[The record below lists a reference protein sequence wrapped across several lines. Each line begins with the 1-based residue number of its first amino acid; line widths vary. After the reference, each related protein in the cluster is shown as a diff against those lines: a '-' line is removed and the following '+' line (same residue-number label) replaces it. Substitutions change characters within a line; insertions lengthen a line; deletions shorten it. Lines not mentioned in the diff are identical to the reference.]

1 MKTLPNK
8 YDVLVIGGGH
18 AGCEAALAAARMGAE
33 TLLVT
38 LSRDTI
44 AQMSC
49 NPAIGGIGKG
59 HLVKEIDALGGEM
72 GKVADATGIQFRVLN
87 ASRGAA
93 TRGSR
98 CQSDFLAY
106 KKVMQE
112 KLEKQSGLKI
122 VEGLAEELIFQGN
135 QVVGLRT
142 ENEEHYAETVIIT
155 TGTFLNGLIH
165 RGKERV
171 DAGREAEPSAKKLSL
186 SLANQSLKL
195 GRMKTG
201 TPARLDKRS
210 IDWSQLGLQPG
221 DEQPK
226 KFSFWNSEILLPQVP
241 CYIAYTNERTH
252 QIIKNNLSK
261 SALYGGEITGI
272 GPRYCPSIED
282 KIVKF
287 ADKNRHQV
295 FMEPMGYAEDSL
307 MIYPNGLSTSLPTEI
322 QYEFLRSIAGLE
334 KVEILVPG
342 YAIEYDMLDPTQ
354 LKATLELKAVKNL
367 YLAGQINGTTGYEEA
382 AAQGLMAGINAVLK
396 VRKKQPF
403 ILQRNEAYIGVMIDD
418 LITRGVIEPYRMFT
432 SRAEYRLHLRE
443 DNADVRL
450 SKKGWELGILPKED
464 YQQFQNK
471 LNAINKLSA
480 ILKTEKITPNQA
492 VQTELKKLDESPLKT
507 AAKVSDLLK
516 RPKVN
521 IEKLRGC
528 DVISGKI
535 DWNAYSTVVREQVE
549 IEIKYAGYLSR
560 QNQELK
566 HINQLDRIVL
576 PHELQL
582 SKIPGLSRE
591 VLEILDKSKP
601 DTLGQASRITGMT
614 PAAITILRI
623 HLRNRKAA

>member
-1 MKTLPNK
+1 MKTDPK
-8 YDVLVIGGGH
+8 IHDVLVIGGGH

-33 TLLVT
+33 TVLVT

-98 CQSDFLAY
+98 CQSDFMAY
-106 KKVMQE
+106 KTVMRQI
-112 KLEKQSGLKI
+112 LESQSGLKI
-122 VEGLAEELIFQGN
+122 VEGLAEELLFQGN
-135 QVVGLRT
+135 QVIGLRT
-142 ENEEHYAETVIIT
+142 ENEEHFAQTVIIT

-171 DAGREAEPSAKKLSL
+171 DAGRVEEPSAKKLSL

-226 KFSFWNSEILLPQVP
+226 KFSFWDSEILLPQVP
-241 CYIAYTNERTH
+241 CHIAYTNERTH
-252 QIIKNNLSK
+252 QIIKNNLGK

-307 MIYPNGLSTSLPTEI
+307 MIYPNGLSTSLPTDV
-322 QYEFLRSIAGLE
+322 QLEFLRSIDGLE
-334 KVEILVPG
+334 KVEIIEPG

-396 VRKKQPF
+396 VRKKEPF

-443 DNADVRL
+443 DNADSRL
-450 SKKGWELGILPKED
+450 SKKGWELGVLPEKC
-464 YQQFQNK
+464 YQQYQQK
-471 LNAINKLSA
+471 QLQINKLSGL
-480 ILKTEKITPNQA
+480 LKAKKITPIPA
-492 VQTELKKLDESPLKT
+492 VQQELLQLGESPLKT
-507 AAKVSDLLK
+507 AAKLADLLK
-516 RPKVN
+516 RPKLN
-521 IEKLRGC
+521 IERIRDC
-528 DVISGKI
+528 DTIGGEI
-535 DWNAYSTVVREQVE
+535 DWNEYAVVVREQVE
-549 IEIKYAGYLSR
+549 IAIKYAGYLSR
-560 QNQELK
+560 QDQELK
-566 HINQLDRIVL
+566 HINQLDRIAL
-576 PHELQL
+576 PEELQL

-591 VLEILDKSKP
+591 VLEILAKTKP
-601 DTLGQASRITGMT
+601 DTLGQASRIIGMT
-614 PAAITILRI
+614 PAAITILRV
-623 HLRNRKAA
+623 HLRSRKAA

>member
-1 MKTLPNK
+1 MKTDPK
-8 YDVLVIGGGH
+8 IHDVLVIGGGH

-33 TLLVT
+33 TMLVT

-98 CQSDFLAY
+98 CQSDFMAY
-106 KKVMQE
+106 KTVMRQI
-112 KLEKQSGLKI
+112 LESQSGLKI
-122 VEGLAEELIFQGN
+122 VEGLAEELLFQGN
-135 QVVGLRT
+135 QVIGLRT
-142 ENEEHYAETVIIT
+142 ENEEHFAQTVIIT

-171 DAGREAEPSAKKLSL
+171 DAGRVEEPSAKKLSL

-226 KFSFWNSEILLPQVP
+226 KFSFWDSEILLPQVP
-241 CYIAYTNERTH
+241 CHIAYTNERTH
-252 QIIKNNLSK
+252 QIIKNNLGK

-307 MIYPNGLSTSLPTEI
+307 MIYPNGLSTSLPTDV
-322 QYEFLRSIAGLE
+322 QLEFLRSIDGLE
-334 KVEILVPG
+334 KVEIIEPG

-396 VRKKQPF
+396 VRKKEPF

-443 DNADVRL
+443 DNADSRL
-450 SKKGWELGILPKED
+450 SKKGWKLGVLPEKC
-464 YQQFQNK
+464 YQQYQQK
-471 LNAINKLSA
+471 QLQINKLSGL
-480 ILKTEKITPNQA
+480 LKAKKITPIPA
-492 VQTELKKLDESPLKT
+492 VQQELLQLGESPLKT
-507 AAKVSDLLK
+507 AAKLADLLK
-516 RPKVN
+516 RPKLN
-521 IEKLRGC
+521 IERIRDC
-528 DVISGKI
+528 DTIGGEI
-535 DWNAYSTVVREQVE
+535 DWNEYAVVVREQVE
-549 IEIKYAGYLSR
+549 IEIKYAGYLTR
-560 QNQELK
+560 QDQELK
-566 HINQLDRIVL
+566 HINQLDRIAL
-576 PHELQL
+576 PEKLQL

-591 VLEILDKSKP
+591 VLEILAKTKP
-601 DTLGQASRITGMT
+601 DTLGQASRIIGMT
-614 PAAITILRI
+614 PAAITILRV
-623 HLRNRKAA
+623 HLRSRKAA

>member
-1 MKTLPNK
+1 MKTDPK
-8 YDVLVIGGGH
+8 THDVLVIGGGH

-33 TLLVT
+33 TVLVT

-98 CQSDFLAY
+98 CQSDFMAY
-106 KKVMQE
+106 KTVMRQI
-112 KLEKQSGLKI
+112 LESQSGLKI
-122 VEGLAEELIFQGN
+122 VEGLAEELLFQGN
-135 QVVGLRT
+135 QVIGLRT
-142 ENEEHYAETVIIT
+142 ENEEHFAQTVIIT

-171 DAGREAEPSAKKLSL
+171 DAGRVEEPSAKKLSL

-226 KFSFWNSEILLPQVP
+226 KFSFWDSEILLPQVP
-241 CYIAYTNERTH
+241 CHIAYTNERTH
-252 QIIKNNLSK
+252 QIIKNNLGK

-307 MIYPNGLSTSLPTEI
+307 MIYPNGLSTSLPTDV
-322 QYEFLRSIAGLE
+322 QLEFLRSIDGLE
-334 KVEILVPG
+334 KVEIIEPG

-396 VRKKQPF
+396 VRKKKPF

-443 DNADVRL
+443 DNADSRL
-450 SKKGWELGILPKED
+450 SKKGWKLGVLPEKC
-464 YQQFQNK
+464 YQQYQQK
-471 LNAINKLSA
+471 QLQINKLSGL
-480 ILKTEKITPNQA
+480 LKAKKITPIPA
-492 VQTELKKLDESPLKT
+492 VQQELLQLGESPLKT
-507 AAKVSDLLK
+507 AAKLADLLK
-516 RPKVN
+516 RPKLN
-521 IEKLRGC
+521 IERIRDC
-528 DVISGKI
+528 DTIGGEI
-535 DWNAYSTVVREQVE
+535 DWNEYAVVVREQVE
-549 IEIKYAGYLSR
+549 IEIKYAGYLTR
-560 QNQELK
+560 QDQELK
-566 HINQLDRIVL
+566 HINQLDRIAL
-576 PHELQL
+576 PEELQL

-591 VLEILDKSKP
+591 VLEILAKSKP

-614 PAAITILRI
+614 PAAITILRV
-623 HLRNRKAA
+623 HLRSRKAA

>member
-1 MKTLPNK
+1 MKTDPK
-8 YDVLVIGGGH
+8 THDVLVIGGGH

-33 TLLVT
+33 TMLVT

-98 CQSDFLAY
+98 CQSDFMAY
-106 KKVMQE
+106 KTVMRQI
-112 KLEKQSGLKI
+112 LESQSGLKI
-122 VEGLAEELIFQGN
+122 VEGLAEELLFQGN
-135 QVVGLRT
+135 QVIGLRT
-142 ENEEHYAETVIIT
+142 ENEEHFAQTVIIT

-171 DAGREAEPSAKKLSL
+171 DAGRVEEPSAKKLSL

-226 KFSFWNSEILLPQVP
+226 KFSFWDSEILLPQVP
-241 CYIAYTNERTH
+241 CHIAYTNERTH
-252 QIIKNNLSK
+252 QIIKNNLGK

-307 MIYPNGLSTSLPTEI
+307 MIYPNGLSTSLPTDV
-322 QYEFLRSIAGLE
+322 QLEFLRSIDGLE
-334 KVEILVPG
+334 KVEIIEPG

-396 VRKKQPF
+396 VRKKKPF

-443 DNADVRL
+443 DNADSRL
-450 SKKGWELGILPKED
+450 SKKGWELGVLPEKC
-464 YQQFQNK
+464 YQQYQQK
-471 LNAINKLSA
+471 QLQINKLSGL
-480 ILKTEKITPNQA
+480 LKAKKITPIPA
-492 VQTELKKLDESPLKT
+492 VQQELLQLGESPLKT
-507 AAKVSDLLK
+507 AAKLADLLK
-516 RPKVN
+516 RPKLN
-521 IEKLRGC
+521 IERIRDC
-528 DVISGKI
+528 DTIGGEI
-535 DWNAYSTVVREQVE
+535 DWNEYAVVVREQVE
-549 IEIKYAGYLSR
+549 IEIKYAGYLTR
-560 QNQELK
+560 QDQELK
-566 HINQLDRIVL
+566 HINQLDRIAL
-576 PHELQL
+576 PEELQL

-591 VLEILDKSKP
+591 VLEILAKTKP
-601 DTLGQASRITGMT
+601 DTLGQASRIIGMT
-614 PAAITILRI
+614 PAAITILRV
-623 HLRNRKAA
+623 HLRSRKAA

>member
-1 MKTLPNK
+1 MKTEAEK

-33 TLLVT
+33 TLLIT
-38 LSRDTI
+38 LTRDSI

-98 CQSDFLAY
+98 CQSDFQAY
-106 KKVMQE
+106 KKVMRQV
-112 KLEKQSGLKI
+112 LEKESGLTI
-122 VEGLAEELIFQGN
+122 VEGLAEELLFQGN

-142 ENEEHYAETVIIT
+142 ENEEYFAQTVIVT

-171 DAGREAEPSAKKLSL
+171 DAGREAEPSAKRLSL
-186 SLANQSLKL
+186 SLADQSLKL

-210 IDWSQLGLQPG
+210 IDWSKLGIQPG

-226 KFSFWNSEILLPQVP
+226 KFSFWDSEILLPQVP
-241 CYIAYTNERTH
+241 CHIAYTNERTH

-295 FMEPMGYAEDSL
+295 FMEPMGYADDSL
-307 MIYPNGLSTSLPTEI
+307 MIYPNGLSTSLPTEV
-322 QYEFLRSIAGLE
+322 QYEFLRSIEGLE
-334 KVEILVPG
+334 EVEIIVPG
-342 YAIEYDMLDPTQ
+342 YAIEYDMFDPTQ
-354 LKATLELKAVKNL
+354 LKATLELKSVKNL

-396 VRKKQPF
+396 VGKKQPF

-443 DNADVRL
+443 DNADSRL
-450 SKKGWELGILPKED
+450 SKKGWELGILPEKY
-464 YQQFQNK
+464 YQKFQK
-471 LNAINKLSA
+471 KQYEINKLSGIVKA
-480 ILKTEKITPNQA
+480 ERISPTKA
-492 VQTELKKLDESPLKT
+492 VQTELLKLGESPLKT

-516 RPKVN
+516 RPKLN
-521 IEKLRGC
+521 IERLLGC
-528 DVISGKI
+528 DSIGEKI
-535 DWNAYSTVVREQVE
+535 DWNAYSPVVREQVE

-560 QNQELK
+560 QDQELK
-566 HINQLDRIVL
+566 HINKLDRIAL
-576 PHELQL
+576 PDDLQL
-582 SKIPGLSRE
+582 SVIPGLSRE
-591 VLEILDKSKP
+591 VREILEKTKP
-601 DTLGQASRITGMT
+601 DTLGQASRLTGMT
-614 PAAITILRI
+614 PAAITILRV
-623 HLRNRKAA
+623 HLRTKKAA

>member
-1 MKTLPNK
+1 MKTDPK
-8 YDVLVIGGGH
+8 THDVLVIGGGH
-18 AGCEAALAAARMGAE
+18 AGCEAALVAARMGAE

-72 GKVADATGIQFRVLN
+72 GKVADETGIQFRVLN

-98 CQSDFLAY
+98 CQSDFMAY
-106 KKVMQE
+106 KSVMRQI
-112 KLEKQSGLKI
+112 LESQSGLKI
-122 VEGLAEELIFQGN
+122 VEGLAEELLFQGN
-135 QVVGLRT
+135 QVIGLRT
-142 ENEEHYAETVIIT
+142 ENEEHFAQTVIIT

-171 DAGREAEPSAKKLSL
+171 DAGRVEEPAAKKLSL

-201 TPARLDKRS
+201 TPARLDKRT
-210 IDWSQLGLQPG
+210 IDWSLLGLQSG

-226 KFSFWNSEILLPQVP
+226 KFSFWDSEILLPQVP
-241 CYIAYTNERTH
+241 CHIAYTNERTH
-252 QIIKNNLSK
+252 QIIKKNLGK

-307 MIYPNGLSTSLPTEI
+307 MIYPNGLSTSLPTDV
-322 QYEFLRSIAGLE
+322 QLEFLRSIEGLE
-334 KVEILVPG
+334 KVEIIEPG

-443 DNADVRL
+443 DNADSRL
-450 SKKGWELGILPKED
+450 SKKGWELGVLPEKC
-464 YQQFQNK
+464 YQQFQQK
-471 LNAINKLSA
+471 QLQINKLSGLVKA
-480 ILKTEKITPNQA
+480 ERITPTAA
-492 VQTELKKLDESPLKT
+492 VQHELLLLGESPLKT
-507 AAKVSDLLK
+507 GAKLADLLK
-516 RPKVN
+516 RPKLS
-521 IEKLRGC
+521 IERIRDC
-528 DVISGKI
+528 DAIGDEI
-535 DWNAYSTVVREQVE
+535 DWNEYAAVVREQVE

-560 QNQELK
+560 QDQELK
-566 HINQLDRIVL
+566 HINQLDRIAL
-576 PHELQL
+576 PEELQL

-591 VLEILDKSKP
+591 VVEILAKTKP

-614 PAAITILRI
+614 PAAITILRV
-623 HLRNRKAA
+623 HLRTRQAA

>member
-1 MKTLPNK
+1 MEIDPKK
-8 YDVLVIGGGH
+8 HDVLVIGGGH
-18 AGCEAALAAARMGAE
+18 AGCEAALAAARMGAK

-38 LSRDTI
+38 QSQDTI

-106 KKVMQE
+106 KTVMR
-112 KLEKQSGLKI
+112 KILESQSGLKI
-122 VEGLAEELIFQGN
+122 VEGLAEDLLFQGN
-135 QVVGLRT
+135 QVIGLRT
-142 ENEEHYAETVIIT
+142 ENEEHFAETVIIT

-171 DAGREAEPSAKKLSL
+171 DAGRVEEPSAKKLSL

-226 KFSFWNSEILLPQVP
+226 KFSFWNSKILLPQVP
-241 CYIAYTNERTH
+241 CHIAYTNERTH
-252 QIIKNNLSK
+252 QIIKNNLGK

-307 MIYPNGLSTSLPTEI
+307 MIYPNGLSTSLPTDV
-322 QYEFLRSIAGLE
+322 QVEFLRSIEGLE
-334 KVEILVPG
+334 KVEIIEPG

-396 VRKKQPF
+396 VRKKEPF

-443 DNADVRL
+443 DNADSRL
-450 SKKGWELGILPKED
+450 SQKGWELGVLPEKC
-464 YQQFQNK
+464 YQQFQQK
-471 LNAINKLSA
+471 QLQINKLSGLVKA
-480 ILKTEKITPNQA
+480 KRITPTPA
-492 VQTELKKLDESPLKT
+492 VQQELQQLGESPLKT
-507 AAKVSDLLK
+507 VAKLADLLK
-516 RPKVN
+516 RPKLN
-521 IEKLRGC
+521 IGRIRDC
-528 DVISGKI
+528 DSIGGEI
-535 DWNAYSTVVREQVE
+535 DWNEYADVVREQVE
-549 IEIKYAGYLSR
+549 IAIKYAGYLSR
-560 QNQELK
+560 QDQELK
-566 HINQLDRIVL
+566 HINQLDRIAL
-576 PHELQL
+576 PEELQL

-591 VLEILDKSKP
+591 VLEILAKSKP
-601 DTLGQASRITGMT
+601 DTLGQANRIAGMT
-614 PAAITILRI
+614 PAAITILRV
-623 HLRNRKAA
+623 HLRTKKAA

>member
-1 MKTLPNK
+1 MKTEAEK

-33 TLLVT
+33 TLLIT
-38 LSRDTI
+38 LMRDSI

-106 KKVMQE
+106 KKVMRQV
-112 KLEKQSGLKI
+112 LEKESGLTI
-122 VEGLAEELIFQGN
+122 VEGLAEELLFQGN

-142 ENEEHYAETVIIT
+142 ENEEYFAETVIVT

-171 DAGREAEPSAKKLSL
+171 DAGREAEPSAKRLSL
-186 SLANQSLKL
+186 SLADQSLKL

-210 IDWSQLGLQPG
+210 IDWSKLGIQPG

-226 KFSFWNSEILLPQVP
+226 KFSFWDSEILLPQVP
-241 CYIAYTNERTH
+241 CHIAYTNERTH

-295 FMEPMGYAEDSL
+295 FMEPMGYADDSL
-307 MIYPNGLSTSLPTEI
+307 MIYPNGLSTSLPTEV
-322 QYEFLRSIAGLE
+322 QYEFLRSIEGLE
-334 KVEILVPG
+334 EVEIIVPG
-342 YAIEYDMLDPTQ
+342 YAIEYDMFDPTQ

-443 DNADVRL
+443 DNADSRL
-450 SKKGWELGILPKED
+450 SKKGWELGILPEIY
-464 YQQFQNK
+464 YQNFQK
-471 LNAINKLSA
+471 KQYEINKLSGIVKA
-480 ILKTEKITPNQA
+480 ERISPTKA
-492 VQTELKKLDESPLKT
+492 VQAELLKLGESPLKT

-516 RPKVN
+516 RPKLN
-521 IEKLRGC
+521 IERLLGC
-528 DVISGKI
+528 DSIGEKI
-535 DWNAYSTVVREQVE
+535 DWNAYSPVVREQVE

-560 QNQELK
+560 QDQELK
-566 HINQLDRIVL
+566 HINKLDRIAL
-576 PHELQL
+576 PDDLQL
-582 SKIPGLSRE
+582 SVIPGLSRE
-591 VLEILDKSKP
+591 VREILEKTKP
-601 DTLGQASRITGMT
+601 DTLGQASRLTGMT
-614 PAAITILRI
+614 PAAITILRV
-623 HLRNRKAA
+623 HLRTKKAA

>member
-1 MKTLPNK
+1 MKTDPK
-8 YDVLVIGGGH
+8 KHDVLVIGGGH
-18 AGCEAALAAARMGAE
+18 AGCEAALAAARMGAK

-38 LSRDTI
+38 QSQDTI

-106 KKVMQE
+106 KTVMRKIME
-112 KLEKQSGLKI
+112 NQSGLKI
-122 VEGLAEELIFQGN
+122 VEGLAEDLLFQGN
-135 QVVGLRT
+135 QVIGLRT
-142 ENEEHYAETVIIT
+142 ENEEHFAETVIIT

-171 DAGREAEPSAKKLSL
+171 DAGRVEEPSAKKLSL

-226 KFSFWNSEILLPQVP
+226 KFSFWNSKILLPQVP
-241 CYIAYTNERTH
+241 CHIAYTNERTH
-252 QIIKNNLSK
+252 QIIKKNLGK

-307 MIYPNGLSTSLPTEI
+307 MIYPNGLSTSLPTDV
-322 QYEFLRSIAGLE
+322 QVEFLRSIEGLE
-334 KVEILVPG
+334 KVEIIEPG

-396 VRKKQPF
+396 VRKKEPF

-443 DNADVRL
+443 DNADSRL
-450 SKKGWELGILPKED
+450 SQKGWELGVLPEKY
-464 YQQFQNK
+464 YQQFQQK
-471 LNAINKLSA
+471 QLQINKLSGLVKA
-480 ILKTEKITPNQA
+480 KRITPTPA
-492 VQTELKKLDESPLKT
+492 VQQELQQLGESPLKT
-507 AAKVSDLLK
+507 VAKLADLLK
-516 RPKVN
+516 RPKLN
-521 IEKLRGC
+521 IERIRDC
-528 DVISGKI
+528 DSIGGEI
-535 DWNAYSTVVREQVE
+535 DWNEYADVVREQVE
-549 IEIKYAGYLSR
+549 ITIKYAGYLSR
-560 QNQELK
+560 QDQELK
-566 HINQLDRIVL
+566 HINQLDRIAL
-576 PHELQL
+576 PEELQL

-591 VLEILDKSKP
+591 VLEILAKSKP
-601 DTLGQASRITGMT
+601 DTLGQANRIAGMT
-614 PAAITILRI
+614 PAAITILRV
-623 HLRNRKAA
+623 HLRTRKAA

>member
-1 MKTLPNK
+1 MKTEAEK

-33 TLLVT
+33 TLLIT
-38 LSRDTI
+38 LMRDSI

-106 KKVMQE
+106 KKVMRQV
-112 KLEKQSGLKI
+112 LEKESGLTI
-122 VEGLAEELIFQGN
+122 VEGLAEELLFQGN

-142 ENEEHYAETVIIT
+142 ENEEYFAETVIVT

-171 DAGREAEPSAKKLSL
+171 DAGREAEPSAKRLSL
-186 SLANQSLKL
+186 SLADQSLKL

-210 IDWSQLGLQPG
+210 IDWSKLGIQPG

-226 KFSFWNSEILLPQVP
+226 KFSFWDSEILLPQVP
-241 CYIAYTNERTH
+241 CHIAYTNERTH

-295 FMEPMGYAEDSL
+295 FMEPMGYADDSL
-307 MIYPNGLSTSLPTEI
+307 MIYPNGLSTSLPTEV
-322 QYEFLRSIAGLE
+322 QYEFLRSIEGLE
-334 KVEILVPG
+334 EVEIIVPG
-342 YAIEYDMLDPTQ
+342 YAIEYDMFDPTQ

-443 DNADVRL
+443 DNADSRL
-450 SKKGWELGILPKED
+450 SKKGWELGILPEKY
-464 YQQFQNK
+464 YQNFQK
-471 LNAINKLSA
+471 KQYEINKLSGIVKA
-480 ILKTEKITPNQA
+480 ERISPTKA
-492 VQTELKKLDESPLKT
+492 VQAELLKLGESPLKT

-516 RPKVN
+516 RPKLN
-521 IEKLRGC
+521 IERLLGC
-528 DVISGKI
+528 DSIGEKI
-535 DWNAYSTVVREQVE
+535 DWNAYPPVVREQVE

-560 QNQELK
+560 QDQELK
-566 HINQLDRIVL
+566 HINKLDRIAL
-576 PHELQL
+576 PDDLQL
-582 SKIPGLSRE
+582 SVIPGLSRE
-591 VLEILDKSKP
+591 VREILEKTKP
-601 DTLGQASRITGMT
+601 DTLGQASRLTGMT
-614 PAAITILRI
+614 PAAITILRV
-623 HLRNRKAA
+623 HLRTKKAA

>member
-1 MKTLPNK
+1 MKTYSKKN
-8 YDVLVIGGGH
+8 DVLVIGGGH

-44 AQMSC
+44 GQMSC

-98 CQSDFLAY
+98 CQSDFVAY
-106 KKVMQE
+106 KTVMRQI
-112 KLEKQSGLKI
+112 LESQSGLKI
-122 VEGLAEELIFQGN
+122 VEGLVQELLFQGAR
-135 QVVGLRT
+135 VVGLRT
-142 ENEEHYAETVIIT
+142 ENDEHFAETVIIT
-155 TGTFLNGLIH
+155 TGTFLNGQIH

-171 DAGREAEPSAKKLSL
+171 DAGRVKEPSAKKLSL
-186 SLANQSLKL
+186 PLANQSLKL

-210 IDWSQLGLQPG
+210 IDWSQLGAQPG
-221 DEQPK
+221 DEKPK
-226 KFSFWNSEILLPQVP
+226 KFSFWDSKILLPQVP
-241 CYIAYTNERTH
+241 CHIAYTNENTH
-252 QIIKNNLSK
+252 EIIKNNLGK

-295 FMEPMGYAEDSL
+295 FMEPMGYAEDSF
-307 MIYPNGLSTSLPTEI
+307 MIYPNGLSTSLPADV
-322 QYEFLRSIAGLE
+322 QVEFMRSIKGLE
-334 KVEILVPG
+334 KVEIIEPG
-342 YAIEYDMLDPTQ
+342 YAIEYDMIDPTQ
-354 LKATLELKAVKNL
+354 LKGTLELKAVKNL

-396 VRKKQPF
+396 VRKQQPF

-418 LITRGVIEPYRMFT
+418 LITRGVMEPYRMFT

-443 DNADVRL
+443 DNADSRL
-450 SKKGWELGILPKED
+450 SKKGCEIGVLSEKC
-464 YQQFQNK
+464 YQQFQQK
-471 LNAINKLSA
+471 QRQINKLTGLVKA
-480 ILKTEKITPNQA
+480 EVVTPTAA
-492 VQTELKKLDESPLKT
+492 VQEELQQLGESALKT
-507 AAKVSDLLK
+507 AVKLADLLK
-516 RPKVN
+516 RPKLN
-521 IEKLRGC
+521 IERIRDSVSIGC
-528 DVISGKI
+528 EI
-535 DWNAYSTVVREQVE
+535 DWDEYADVVREHVE

-560 QNQELK
+560 QDQELK
-566 HINQLDRIVL
+566 HINQLDRIAL
-576 PHELQL
+576 PEELQL
-582 SKIPGLSRE
+582 SEIPGLSRE
-591 VLEILDKSKP
+591 VIEILDKSKP

-614 PAAITILRI
+614 PAAITILRV
-623 HLRNRKAA
+623 HLRTLQAV

>member
-1 MKTLPNK
+1 MKAEPK
-8 YDVLVIGGGH
+8 KHDVLVIGGGH
-18 AGCEAALAAARMGAE
+18 AGCEAALAAARMGAK

-38 LSRDTI
+38 QSQDTI

-98 CQSDFLAY
+98 CQSDFMAY
-106 KKVMQE
+106 KTVMRQI
-112 KLEKQSGLKI
+112 LESQSGLKI
-122 VEGLAEELIFQGN
+122 VEGLAEELLFQGN
-135 QVVGLRT
+135 QVIGLRT
-142 ENEEHYAETVIIT
+142 ENEEHFAQTVIIT

-171 DAGREAEPSAKKLSL
+171 DAGRVEEPSAKKLSL

-226 KFSFWNSEILLPQVP
+226 KFSFWDSEILLPQVP
-241 CYIAYTNERTH
+241 CHIAYTNERTH
-252 QIIKNNLSK
+252 QIIKNNLGK

-307 MIYPNGLSTSLPTEI
+307 MIYPNGLSTSLPTDV
-322 QYEFLRSIAGLE
+322 QLEFLRSIDGLE
-334 KVEILVPG
+334 KVEIIEPG

-396 VRKKQPF
+396 VRKKKPF

-443 DNADVRL
+443 DNADSRL
-450 SKKGWELGILPKED
+450 SKKGWELGVLPEKC
-464 YQQFQNK
+464 YQQYQQK
-471 LNAINKLSA
+471 QLQINKLSGL
-480 ILKTEKITPNQA
+480 LKAKKITPIPA
-492 VQTELKKLDESPLKT
+492 VQQELLQLGESPLKT
-507 AAKVSDLLK
+507 AAKLADLLK
-516 RPKVN
+516 RPKLN
-521 IEKLRGC
+521 IERIRDC
-528 DVISGKI
+528 DTIGGEI
-535 DWNAYSTVVREQVE
+535 DWNEYAVVVREQVE
-549 IEIKYAGYLSR
+549 IAIKYAGYLSR
-560 QNQELK
+560 QDQELK
-566 HINQLDRIVL
+566 HINQLDRIAL
-576 PHELQL
+576 PEELQL

-591 VLEILDKSKP
+591 VLEILAKSKP

-614 PAAITILRI
+614 PAAITILRV
-623 HLRNRKAA
+623 HLRSRKAA

>member
-1 MKTLPNK
+1 MKTDPK
-8 YDVLVIGGGH
+8 IHDVLVIGGGH

-33 TLLVT
+33 TVLVT

-98 CQSDFLAY
+98 CQSDFMAY
-106 KKVMQE
+106 KTVMRQI
-112 KLEKQSGLKI
+112 LESQSGLKI
-122 VEGLAEELIFQGN
+122 VEGLAEELLFQGN
-135 QVVGLRT
+135 QVIGLRT
-142 ENEEHYAETVIIT
+142 ENEEHFAQTVIIT

-171 DAGREAEPSAKKLSL
+171 DAGRVEEPSAKKLSL

-226 KFSFWNSEILLPQVP
+226 KFSFWDSEILLPQVP
-241 CYIAYTNERTH
+241 CHIAYTNERTH
-252 QIIKNNLSK
+252 QIIKNNLGK

-307 MIYPNGLSTSLPTEI
+307 MIYPNGLSTSLPTDV
-322 QYEFLRSIAGLE
+322 QLEFLRSIDGLE
-334 KVEILVPG
+334 KVEIIEPG

-396 VRKKQPF
+396 VRKKEPF

-443 DNADVRL
+443 DNADSRL
-450 SKKGWELGILPKED
+450 SKKGWELGVLPEKC
-464 YQQFQNK
+464 YQQYQQK
-471 LNAINKLSA
+471 QLQINKLSGL
-480 ILKTEKITPNQA
+480 LKAKKITPIPA
-492 VQTELKKLDESPLKT
+492 VQQELLQLGESPLKT
-507 AAKVSDLLK
+507 AAKLADLLK
-516 RPKVN
+516 RPKLN
-521 IEKLRGC
+521 IERIRDC
-528 DVISGKI
+528 DTIGGEI
-535 DWNAYSTVVREQVE
+535 DWNEYAVVVREQVE
-549 IEIKYAGYLSR
+549 IEIKYAGYLTR
-560 QNQELK
+560 QDQELK
-566 HINQLDRIVL
+566 HINQLDRIAL
-576 PHELQL
+576 PEELQL

-591 VLEILDKSKP
+591 VLEILAKTKP
-601 DTLGQASRITGMT
+601 DTLGQASRIIGMT
-614 PAAITILRI
+614 PAAITILRV
-623 HLRNRKAA
+623 HLRSRKAA

>member
-1 MKTLPNK
+1 MKTNPKK

-18 AGCEAALAAARMGAE
+18 AGCEAALAAARMGAD

-87 ASRGAA
+87 TSRGAA
-93 TRGSR
+93 THGSR
-98 CQSDFLAY
+98 CQSDYLAY
-106 KKVMQE
+106 KKVMRHI
-112 KLEKQSGLKI
+112 LEKQSGLTI
-122 VEGLAEELIFQGN
+122 IEAAAEELLLNRN

-142 ENEEHYAETVIIT
+142 EKEELNAETIIIT

-165 RGKERV
+165 RGSERV
-171 DAGREAEPSAKKLSL
+171 DAGRVAEPSTKRLSL
-186 SLANQSLKL
+186 SLADQSLKL

-201 TPARLDKRS
+201 TPARLDKRT
-210 IDWSQLGLQPG
+210 IDWSQLGIQPG
-221 DEQPK
+221 DENPK
-226 KFSFWNSEILLPQVP
+226 KFSFWDSEILLPQVP
-241 CYIAYTNERTH
+241 CHIAYTNERTH
-252 QIIKNNLSK
+252 LIIQKNLSK
-261 SALYGGEITGI
+261 SALYGGKITGI

-287 ADKNRHQV
+287 EDKKRHQV

-307 MIYPNGLSTSLPTEI
+307 MIYPNGLSTSLPAEV
-322 QYEFLRSIAGLE
+322 QYEFLRSIKGLE
-334 KVEILVPG
+334 EVEIFEPG

-354 LKATLELKAVKNL
+354 LKATLELKKVKNL

-403 ILQRNEAYIGVMIDD
+403 ILQRNEAYIGVMIND

-443 DNADVRL
+443 GNADARL
-450 SKKGWELGILPKED
+450 SQKGWDLGLLQEKYFKHFQQKQKE
-464 YQQFQNK
+464 
-471 LNAINKLSA
+471 ISRLSG
-480 ILKTEKITPNQA
+480 IVKTKRITPNKA
-492 VQTELKKLDESPLKT
+492 VQTELKKLGEAPLKT

-516 RPKVN
+516 RPKMN
-521 IEKLRGC
+521 IDRLRGSES
-528 DVISGKI
+528 ISGSI
-535 DWNAYSTVVREQVE
+535 DWNYYSPVVREQVE
-549 IEIKYAGYLSR
+549 INIKYAGYLAR
-560 QNQELK
+560 QDQELK
-566 HINQLDRIVL
+566 HINQLDRIEIPDNL
-576 PHELQL
+576 HL
-582 SKIPGLSRE
+582 SGIPGLSRE
-591 VLEILDKSKP
+591 VVEILDKIKP
-601 DTLGQASRITGMT
+601 GTLGQASRITGMT
-614 PAAITILRI
+614 PAAITILRVY
-623 HLRNRKAA
+623 LRTKQAA

>member
-1 MKTLPNK
+1 MKIDSK
-8 YDVLVIGGGH
+8 KHDVLVIGGGH

-106 KKVMQE
+106 KRVMR
-112 KLEKQSGLKI
+112 KILESQPGLNI
-122 VEGLAEELIFQGN
+122 VEGLAEELLFQGN

-142 ENEEHYAETVIIT
+142 ENEEHFAETVIIT

-165 RGKERV
+165 RGKERF
-171 DAGREAEPSAKKLSL
+171 DAGRVEEPSAKKLSL

-226 KFSFWNSEILLPQVP
+226 KFSFWDSEILLPQVP
-241 CYIAYTNERTH
+241 CHIAYTNERTH
-252 QIIKNNLSK
+252 QIIKNNLGK

-282 KIVKF
+282 KVVKF

-307 MIYPNGLSTSLPTEI
+307 MIYPNGLSTSLPTDV
-322 QYEFLRSIAGLE
+322 QVEFLRSIEGLE
-334 KVEILVPG
+334 KVEIITPG

-354 LKATLELKAVKNL
+354 LKATLELKAIKNL

-396 VRKKQPF
+396 VRKEQPF

-443 DNADVRL
+443 DNADSRL
-450 SKKGWELGILPKED
+450 SQKGWELGVLTEQC
-464 YQQFQNK
+464 YQQFLQK
-471 LNAINKLSA
+471 QLQINKLSGLVKA
-480 ILKTEKITPNQA
+480 ERITPTAA
-492 VQTELKKLDESPLKT
+492 VQEELHQLGESPLKT
-507 AAKVSDLLK
+507 AAKLADLLK
-516 RPKVN
+516 RPKLN
-521 IEKLRGC
+521 IERIRNC
-528 DVISGKI
+528 DAIGGEI
-535 DWNAYSTVVREQVE
+535 DWNEYADVAREQVE

-560 QNQELK
+560 QDRELK
-566 HINQLDRIVL
+566 HFNQLDRIAL
-576 PHELQL
+576 PEEIQL
-582 SKIPGLSRE
+582 SNIPGLSRE
-591 VLEILDKSKP
+591 VLEILAKSKP
-601 DTLGQASRITGMT
+601 ETLGQASRITGMT
-614 PAAITILRI
+614 PAAITILRL
-623 HLRNRKAA
+623 HLRTRKAA

>member
-1 MKTLPNK
+1 MKTEAEK

-33 TLLVT
+33 TLLIT
-38 LSRDTI
+38 LMRDSI

-106 KKVMQE
+106 KKVMRQV
-112 KLEKQSGLKI
+112 LEKESGLTI
-122 VEGLAEELIFQGN
+122 VEGLAEELLFQGN

-142 ENEEHYAETVIIT
+142 ENEEYFAQTVIVT

-171 DAGREAEPSAKKLSL
+171 DAGREAEPSAKRLSL
-186 SLANQSLKL
+186 SLADQSLKL

-210 IDWSQLGLQPG
+210 IDWSKLGIQPG

-226 KFSFWNSEILLPQVP
+226 KFSFWDSEILLPQVP
-241 CYIAYTNERTH
+241 CHIAYTNERTH

-295 FMEPMGYAEDSL
+295 FMEPMGYADDSL
-307 MIYPNGLSTSLPTEI
+307 MIYPNGLSTSLPTEV
-322 QYEFLRSIAGLE
+322 QYEFLRSIEGLE
-334 KVEILVPG
+334 EVEIIVPG
-342 YAIEYDMLDPTQ
+342 YAIEYDMFDPTQ

-443 DNADVRL
+443 DNADSRL
-450 SKKGWELGILPKED
+450 SKKGWELGILPEKY
-464 YQQFQNK
+464 YQNFQK
-471 LNAINKLSA
+471 KQYEINKLSGIVKA
-480 ILKTEKITPNQA
+480 ERISPTKA
-492 VQTELKKLDESPLKT
+492 VQAELLKLGESPLKT

-516 RPKVN
+516 RPKLN
-521 IEKLRGC
+521 IERLLGC
-528 DVISGKI
+528 DSIGEKI
-535 DWNAYSTVVREQVE
+535 DWNAYSPVVREQVE

-560 QNQELK
+560 QDQELK
-566 HINQLDRIVL
+566 HINKLDRIAL
-576 PHELQL
+576 PDDLQL
-582 SKIPGLSRE
+582 SVIPGLSRE
-591 VLEILDKSKP
+591 VREILEKTKP
-601 DTLGQASRITGMT
+601 DTLGQASRLTGMT
-614 PAAITILRI
+614 PAAITILRV
-623 HLRNRKAA
+623 HLRTKKAA

>member
-1 MKTLPNK
+1 MKTDPK
-8 YDVLVIGGGH
+8 THDVLVIGGGH

-33 TLLVT
+33 TVLVT

-98 CQSDFLAY
+98 CQSDFMAY
-106 KKVMQE
+106 KTVMRQI
-112 KLEKQSGLKI
+112 LESQSGLKI
-122 VEGLAEELIFQGN
+122 VEGLAEELLFQGN
-135 QVVGLRT
+135 QVIGLRT
-142 ENEEHYAETVIIT
+142 ENEEHFAQTVIIT

-171 DAGREAEPSAKKLSL
+171 DAGRVEEPSAKKLSL

-226 KFSFWNSEILLPQVP
+226 KFSFWDSEILLPQVP
-241 CYIAYTNERTH
+241 CHIAYTNERTH
-252 QIIKNNLSK
+252 QIIKNNLGK

-307 MIYPNGLSTSLPTEI
+307 MIYPNGLSTSLPTDV
-322 QYEFLRSIAGLE
+322 QLEFLRSIDGLE
-334 KVEILVPG
+334 KVEIIEPG

-396 VRKKQPF
+396 VRKKEPF

-443 DNADVRL
+443 DNADSRL
-450 SKKGWELGILPKED
+450 SKKGWELGVLPEKC
-464 YQQFQNK
+464 YQQYQQK
-471 LNAINKLSA
+471 QLQINKLSGL
-480 ILKTEKITPNQA
+480 LKAKKITPIPA
-492 VQTELKKLDESPLKT
+492 VQQELLQLGESPLKT
-507 AAKVSDLLK
+507 AAKLADLLK
-516 RPKVN
+516 RPKLN
-521 IEKLRGC
+521 IERIRDC
-528 DVISGKI
+528 DTIGGEI
-535 DWNAYSTVVREQVE
+535 DWNEYAVVVREQVE
-549 IEIKYAGYLSR
+549 IAIKYAGYLSR
-560 QNQELK
+560 QDQELK
-566 HINQLDRIVL
+566 HINQLDRIAL
-576 PHELQL
+576 PEELQL

-591 VLEILDKSKP
+591 VLEILAKSKP

-614 PAAITILRI
+614 PAAITILRV
-623 HLRNRKAA
+623 HLRSRKAA

>member
-1 MKTLPNK
+1 MKTDPK
-8 YDVLVIGGGH
+8 IHDVLVIGGGH

-33 TLLVT
+33 TVLVT

-98 CQSDFLAY
+98 CQSDFMAY
-106 KKVMQE
+106 KTVMRQI
-112 KLEKQSGLKI
+112 LESQSGLKI
-122 VEGLAEELIFQGN
+122 VEGLAEELLFQGN
-135 QVVGLRT
+135 QVIGLRT
-142 ENEEHYAETVIIT
+142 ENEEHFAQTVIIT

-171 DAGREAEPSAKKLSL
+171 DAGRVEEPSAKKLSL

-226 KFSFWNSEILLPQVP
+226 KFSFWDSEILLPQVP
-241 CYIAYTNERTH
+241 CHIAYTNERTH
-252 QIIKNNLSK
+252 QIIKNNLGK

-307 MIYPNGLSTSLPTEI
+307 MIYPNGLSTSLPTDV
-322 QYEFLRSIAGLE
+322 QLEFLRSIDGLE
-334 KVEILVPG
+334 KVEIIEPG

-396 VRKKQPF
+396 VRKKKPF

-443 DNADVRL
+443 DNADSRL
-450 SKKGWELGILPKED
+450 SKKGWKLGVLPEKC
-464 YQQFQNK
+464 YQQYQQK
-471 LNAINKLSA
+471 QLQINKLSGL
-480 ILKTEKITPNQA
+480 LKAKKITPIPA
-492 VQTELKKLDESPLKT
+492 VQQELLQLGESPLKT
-507 AAKVSDLLK
+507 AAKLADLLK
-516 RPKVN
+516 RPKLN
-521 IEKLRGC
+521 IERIRDC
-528 DVISGKI
+528 DTIGGEI
-535 DWNAYSTVVREQVE
+535 DWNEYAVVVREQVE
-549 IEIKYAGYLSR
+549 IEIKYAGYLTR
-560 QNQELK
+560 QDQELK
-566 HINQLDRIVL
+566 HINQLDRIAL
-576 PHELQL
+576 PEELQL

-591 VLEILDKSKP
+591 VLEILAKSKP

-614 PAAITILRI
+614 PAAITILRV
-623 HLRNRKAA
+623 HLRSRKAA

>member
-1 MKTLPNK
+1 MKTNPK
-8 YDVLVIGGGH
+8 KFDVLVIGGGH
-18 AGCEAALAAARMGAE
+18 AGCEAALAAARMGAD

-87 ASRGAA
+87 TSRGAA
-93 TRGSR
+93 THGSR
-98 CQSDFLAY
+98 CQSDYLAY
-106 KKVMQE
+106 KKFMRQI
-112 KLEKQSGLKI
+112 LEKQSGLTI
-122 VEGLAEELIFQGN
+122 IEAAAEELLLNRN

-142 ENEEHYAETVIIT
+142 EKEELYAETIIIT

-165 RGKERV
+165 RGSERV
-171 DAGREAEPSAKKLSL
+171 DAGRVAEPSAKRLSL
-186 SLANQSLKL
+186 SLADQSLKL

-201 TPARLDKRS
+201 TPARLDKRT
-210 IDWSQLGLQPG
+210 IDWSQLGIQPG
-221 DEQPK
+221 DEKPK
-226 KFSFWNSEILLPQVP
+226 KFSFWDSEILLPQVP
-241 CYIAYTNERTH
+241 CHIAYTNERTH
-252 QIIKNNLSK
+252 LIIQKNLSR

-287 ADKNRHQV
+287 ADKKRHQV

-307 MIYPNGLSTSLPTEI
+307 MIYPNGLSTSLPTEV
-322 QYEFLRSIAGLE
+322 QFEFLRSIKGLE
-334 KVEILVPG
+334 EVEIFEPG

-354 LKATLELKAVKNL
+354 LKATLELKTVKNL

-403 ILQRNEAYIGVMIDD
+403 ILQRNEAYIGVMIND

-443 DNADVRL
+443 DNADARL
-450 SKKGWELGILPKED
+450 SQKGWDLGLLPEKYFQHFQQKQKE
-464 YQQFQNK
+464 
-471 LNAINKLSA
+471 ISRLSGIVKA
-480 ILKTEKITPNQA
+480 ERITPNKA
-492 VQTELKKLDESPLKT
+492 VQTELKKLGEAPLKT

-516 RPKVN
+516 RPKMN
-521 IEKLRGC
+521 IDRLRGSES
-528 DVISGKI
+528 ISGSI
-535 DWNAYSTVVREQVE
+535 DWNYYSPVVREQVE
-549 IEIKYAGYLSR
+549 INIKYAGYLAR
-560 QNQELK
+560 QDQELK
-566 HINQLDRIVL
+566 YINQLDRIEIPDNL
-576 PHELQL
+576 HL
-582 SKIPGLSRE
+582 SGIPGLSRE
-591 VLEILDKSKP
+591 VVEILDKLKP
-601 DTLGQASRITGMT
+601 GTLGQASRITGMT
-614 PAAITILRI
+614 PAAITILRVY
-623 HLRNRKAA
+623 LRTKQAA

>member
-1 MKTLPNK
+1 
-8 YDVLVIGGGH
+8 VIGAGH
-18 AGCEAALAAARMGAE
+18 AGCEAALASARMGAE
-33 TLLVT
+33 TLLIT
-38 LSRDTI
+38 LSRETI

-106 KKVMQE
+106 KTVMRQV
-112 KLEKQSGLKI
+112 LEKQPGLKI
-122 VEGLAEELIFQGN
+122 VEGLAEELLIQKN

-142 ENEEHYAETVIIT
+142 ESEEFFAETIIIT

-165 RGKERV
+165 RGAEHIE
-171 DAGREAEPSAKKLSL
+171 AGRVAEPSVKKLSL

-201 TPARLDKRS
+201 TPARLDKRT
-210 IDWSQLGLQPG
+210 INWSQLGIQPG
-221 DEQPK
+221 DKQPK
-226 KFSFWNSEILLPQVP
+226 KFSFWNTEILLPQIP
-241 CYIAYTNERTH
+241 CHIAYTNERTH
-252 QIIKNNLSK
+252 QIIQNNLSR
-261 SALYGGEITGI
+261 SALYGGKISGI

-287 ADKNRHQV
+287 ADKKRHQV

-307 MIYPNGLSTSLPTEI
+307 MIYPNGLSTSLPTEV
-322 QYEFLRSIAGLE
+322 QFEFLRSIKGLE
-334 KVEILVPG
+334 EVEIFEPG

-354 LKATLELKAVKNL
+354 LKATLELKIVKNL

-443 DNADVRL
+443 DNADARL
-450 SKKGWELGILPKED
+450 SQKGWDLGLLPEK
-464 YQQFQNK
+464 YFQHFQQKQQE
-471 LNAINKLSA
+471 ISRLSGIVKA
-480 ILKTEKITPNQA
+480 ERITPNKA
-492 VQTELKKLDESPLKT
+492 VQTELKKLGEAPLKT

-516 RPKVN
+516 RPKMN
-521 IEKLRGC
+521 IDRLRGSES
-528 DVISGKI
+528 ISGSI
-535 DWNAYSTVVREQVE
+535 DWNYYSPVVREQVE
-549 IEIKYAGYLSR
+549 INIKYAGYLAR
-560 QNQELK
+560 QDQELK
-566 HINQLDRIVL
+566 YINQLDRIEIPDNL
-576 PHELQL
+576 HL
-582 SKIPGLSRE
+582 SGIPGLSRE
-591 VLEILDKSKP
+591 VVEILDKIKP
-601 DTLGQASRITGMT
+601 GTLGQASRITGMT
-614 PAAITILRI
+614 PAAITILRVY
-623 HLRNRKAA
+623 LRTKQAA

>member
-1 MKTLPNK
+1 MEIDPKK
-8 YDVLVIGGGH
+8 HDVLVIGGGH

-106 KKVMQE
+106 KRVMR
-112 KLEKQSGLKI
+112 KILESQPGLNI
-122 VEGLAEELIFQGN
+122 VEGLAEELLFQGN

-142 ENEEHYAETVIIT
+142 ENEEHFAETVIIT

-165 RGKERV
+165 RGKERF
-171 DAGREAEPSAKKLSL
+171 DAGRVEEPSAKKLSL

-226 KFSFWNSEILLPQVP
+226 KFSFWDSEILLPQVP
-241 CYIAYTNERTH
+241 CHIAYTNERTH
-252 QIIKNNLSK
+252 QIIKNNLGK

-282 KIVKF
+282 KVVKF

-307 MIYPNGLSTSLPTEI
+307 MIYPNGLSTSLPTDV
-322 QYEFLRSIAGLE
+322 QVEFLRSIEGLE
-334 KVEILVPG
+334 KVEIITPG

-354 LKATLELKAVKNL
+354 LKATLELKAIKNL

-396 VRKKQPF
+396 VRKEQPF

-443 DNADVRL
+443 DNADSRL
-450 SKKGWELGILPKED
+450 SQKGWELGVLTEQC
-464 YQQFQNK
+464 YQQFLQK
-471 LNAINKLSA
+471 QLQINKLSGLVKA
-480 ILKTEKITPNQA
+480 ERITPTAA
-492 VQTELKKLDESPLKT
+492 VQEELQQLGESPLKT
-507 AAKVSDLLK
+507 AAKLADLLK
-516 RPKVN
+516 RPKLN
-521 IEKLRGC
+521 IERIRNC
-528 DVISGKI
+528 DAIGGEI
-535 DWNAYSTVVREQVE
+535 DWNEYADVAREQVE

-560 QNQELK
+560 QDRELK
-566 HINQLDRIVL
+566 HFNQLDRIAL
-576 PHELQL
+576 PEELQL
-582 SKIPGLSRE
+582 SNIPGLSRE
-591 VLEILDKSKP
+591 VLEILAKSKP
-601 DTLGQASRITGMT
+601 ETLGQASRITGMT
-614 PAAITILRI
+614 PAAITILRL
-623 HLRNRKAA
+623 HLRTRKAA

>member
-1 MKTLPNK
+1 MKTDPK
-8 YDVLVIGGGH
+8 IHDVLVIGGGH

-33 TLLVT
+33 TMLVT

-98 CQSDFLAY
+98 CQSDFMAY
-106 KKVMQE
+106 KTVMRQI
-112 KLEKQSGLKI
+112 LESQSGLKI
-122 VEGLAEELIFQGN
+122 VEGLAEELLFQGN
-135 QVVGLRT
+135 QVIGLRT
-142 ENEEHYAETVIIT
+142 ENEEHFAQTVIIT

-171 DAGREAEPSAKKLSL
+171 DAGRVEEPSAKKLSL

-226 KFSFWNSEILLPQVP
+226 KFSFWDSEILLPQVP
-241 CYIAYTNERTH
+241 CHIAYTNERTH
-252 QIIKNNLSK
+252 QIIKNNLGK

-307 MIYPNGLSTSLPTEI
+307 MIYPNGLSTSLPTDV
-322 QYEFLRSIAGLE
+322 QLEFLRSIDGLE
-334 KVEILVPG
+334 KVEIIEPG

-396 VRKKQPF
+396 VRKKEPF

-443 DNADVRL
+443 DNADSRL
-450 SKKGWELGILPKED
+450 SKKGWKLGVLPEKC
-464 YQQFQNK
+464 YQQYQQK
-471 LNAINKLSA
+471 QLQINKLSGL
-480 ILKTEKITPNQA
+480 LKAKKITPIPA
-492 VQTELKKLDESPLKT
+492 VQQELLQLGESPLKT
-507 AAKVSDLLK
+507 AAKLADLLK
-516 RPKVN
+516 RPKLN
-521 IEKLRGC
+521 IERIRDC
-528 DVISGKI
+528 DTIGGEI
-535 DWNAYSTVVREQVE
+535 DWNEYAVVVREQVE
-549 IEIKYAGYLSR
+549 IEIKYAGYLTR
-560 QNQELK
+560 QDQELK
-566 HINQLDRIVL
+566 HINQLDRIAL
-576 PHELQL
+576 PEELQL

-591 VLEILDKSKP
+591 VLEILAKTKP
-601 DTLGQASRITGMT
+601 DTLGQASRIIGMT
-614 PAAITILRI
+614 PAAITILRV
-623 HLRNRKAA
+623 HLRSRKAA

>member
-1 MKTLPNK
+1 MKTDPK
-8 YDVLVIGGGH
+8 THDVLVIGGGH

-33 TLLVT
+33 TVLVT

-98 CQSDFLAY
+98 CQSDFMAY
-106 KKVMQE
+106 KTVMRQI
-112 KLEKQSGLKI
+112 LESQSGLKI
-122 VEGLAEELIFQGN
+122 VEGLAEELLFQGN
-135 QVVGLRT
+135 QVIGLRT
-142 ENEEHYAETVIIT
+142 ENEEHFAQTVIIT

-171 DAGREAEPSAKKLSL
+171 DAGRVEEPSAKKLSL

-226 KFSFWNSEILLPQVP
+226 KFSFWDSEILLPQVP
-241 CYIAYTNERTH
+241 CHIAYTNERTH
-252 QIIKNNLSK
+252 QIIKNNLGK

-307 MIYPNGLSTSLPTEI
+307 MIYPNGLSTSLPTDV
-322 QYEFLRSIAGLE
+322 QLEFLRSIDGLE
-334 KVEILVPG
+334 KVEIIEPG

-396 VRKKQPF
+396 VRKKEPF

-443 DNADVRL
+443 DNADSRL
-450 SKKGWELGILPKED
+450 SKKGWKLGVLPEKC
-464 YQQFQNK
+464 YQQYQQK
-471 LNAINKLSA
+471 QLQINKLSGL
-480 ILKTEKITPNQA
+480 LKAKKITPIPA
-492 VQTELKKLDESPLKT
+492 VQQELLQLGESPLKT
-507 AAKVSDLLK
+507 AAKLADLLK
-516 RPKVN
+516 RPKLN
-521 IEKLRGC
+521 IERIRDC
-528 DVISGKI
+528 DTIGGEI
-535 DWNAYSTVVREQVE
+535 DWNEYAVVVREQVE
-549 IEIKYAGYLSR
+549 IEIKYAGYLTR
-560 QNQELK
+560 QDQELK
-566 HINQLDRIVL
+566 HINQLDRIAL
-576 PHELQL
+576 PEELQL

-591 VLEILDKSKP
+591 VLEILAKTKP
-601 DTLGQASRITGMT
+601 DTLGQASRIIGMT
-614 PAAITILRI
+614 PAAITILRV
-623 HLRNRKAA
+623 HLRSRKAA

>member
-1 MKTLPNK
+1 MKTDPK
-8 YDVLVIGGGH
+8 IHDVLVIGGGH

-33 TLLVT
+33 TMLVT

-98 CQSDFLAY
+98 CQSDFMAY
-106 KKVMQE
+106 KTVMRQI
-112 KLEKQSGLKI
+112 LESQSGLKI
-122 VEGLAEELIFQGN
+122 VEGLAEELLFQGN
-135 QVVGLRT
+135 QVIGLRT
-142 ENEEHYAETVIIT
+142 ENEEHFAQTVIIT

-171 DAGREAEPSAKKLSL
+171 DAGRVEEPSAKKLSL

-226 KFSFWNSEILLPQVP
+226 KFSFWDSEILLPQVP
-241 CYIAYTNERTH
+241 CHIAYTNERTH
-252 QIIKNNLSK
+252 QIIKNNLGK

-307 MIYPNGLSTSLPTEI
+307 MIYPNGLSTSLPTDV
-322 QYEFLRSIAGLE
+322 QLEFLRSIDGLE
-334 KVEILVPG
+334 KVEIIEPG

-396 VRKKQPF
+396 VRKKKPF

-443 DNADVRL
+443 DNADSRL
-450 SKKGWELGILPKED
+450 SKKGWELGVLPEKC
-464 YQQFQNK
+464 YQQYQQK
-471 LNAINKLSA
+471 QLQINKLSGL
-480 ILKTEKITPNQA
+480 LKAKKITPIPA
-492 VQTELKKLDESPLKT
+492 VQQELLQLGESPLKT
-507 AAKVSDLLK
+507 AAKLADLLK
-516 RPKVN
+516 RPKLN
-521 IEKLRGC
+521 IERIRDC
-528 DVISGKI
+528 DTIGGEI
-535 DWNAYSTVVREQVE
+535 DWNEYAVVVREQVE
-549 IEIKYAGYLSR
+549 IEIKYAGYLTR
-560 QNQELK
+560 QDQELK
-566 HINQLDRIVL
+566 HINQLDRIAL
-576 PHELQL
+576 PEELQL

-591 VLEILDKSKP
+591 VLEILAKTKP
-601 DTLGQASRITGMT
+601 DTLGQASRIIGMT
-614 PAAITILRI
+614 PAAITILRV
-623 HLRNRKAA
+623 HLRSRKAA

>member
-1 MKTLPNK
+1 MKTEAEK

-33 TLLVT
+33 TLLIT
-38 LSRDTI
+38 LTRDSI

-106 KKVMQE
+106 KKVMRQV
-112 KLEKQSGLKI
+112 LEKESGLTI
-122 VEGLAEELIFQGN
+122 VEGLAEELLFQGN

-142 ENEEHYAETVIIT
+142 ENEEYFAETVIVT

-171 DAGREAEPSAKKLSL
+171 DAGREAEPSAKRLSL
-186 SLANQSLKL
+186 SLADQSLKL

-210 IDWSQLGLQPG
+210 IDWSKLGIQPG

-226 KFSFWNSEILLPQVP
+226 KFSFWDSEILLPQVP
-241 CYIAYTNERTH
+241 CHIAYTNERTH

-295 FMEPMGYAEDSL
+295 FMEPMGYADDSL
-307 MIYPNGLSTSLPTEI
+307 MIYPNGLSTSLPTEV
-322 QYEFLRSIAGLE
+322 QYEFLRSIEGLE
-334 KVEILVPG
+334 EVEIIVPG
-342 YAIEYDMLDPTQ
+342 YAIEYDMFDPTQ

-443 DNADVRL
+443 DNADSRL
-450 SKKGWELGILPKED
+450 SKKGWELGILPEKY
-464 YQQFQNK
+464 YQNFQK
-471 LNAINKLSA
+471 KQYEINKLSGIVKA
-480 ILKTEKITPNQA
+480 ERISPTKA
-492 VQTELKKLDESPLKT
+492 VQAELLKLEESPLKT

-516 RPKVN
+516 RPKLN
-521 IEKLRGC
+521 IERLLGC
-528 DVISGKI
+528 DSIGEKI
-535 DWNAYSTVVREQVE
+535 DWNAYSPVVREQVE

-560 QNQELK
+560 QDQELK
-566 HINQLDRIVL
+566 HINKLDRIAL
-576 PHELQL
+576 PDDLQL
-582 SKIPGLSRE
+582 SVIPGLSRE
-591 VLEILDKSKP
+591 VREILEKTKP
-601 DTLGQASRITGMT
+601 DTLGQASRLTGMT
-614 PAAITILRI
+614 PAAITILRV
-623 HLRNRKAA
+623 HLRTKKAA

>member
-1 MKTLPNK
+1 MKTDPK
-8 YDVLVIGGGH
+8 THDVLVIGGGH

-33 TLLVT
+33 TVLVT

-98 CQSDFLAY
+98 CQSDFMAY
-106 KKVMQE
+106 KTVMRQI
-112 KLEKQSGLKI
+112 LESQSGLKI
-122 VEGLAEELIFQGN
+122 VEGLAEELLFQGN
-135 QVVGLRT
+135 QVIGLRT
-142 ENEEHYAETVIIT
+142 ENEEHFAQTVIIT

-171 DAGREAEPSAKKLSL
+171 DAGRVEEPSAKKLSL

-226 KFSFWNSEILLPQVP
+226 KFSFWDSEILLPQVP
-241 CYIAYTNERTH
+241 CHIAYTNERTH
-252 QIIKNNLSK
+252 QIIKNNLGK

-307 MIYPNGLSTSLPTEI
+307 MIYPNGLSTSLPTDV
-322 QYEFLRSIAGLE
+322 QLEFLRSIDGLE
-334 KVEILVPG
+334 KVEIIEPG

-396 VRKKQPF
+396 VRKKEPF

-443 DNADVRL
+443 DNADSRL
-450 SKKGWELGILPKED
+450 SKKGWELGVLPEKC
-464 YQQFQNK
+464 YQQYQQK
-471 LNAINKLSA
+471 QLQINKLSGL
-480 ILKTEKITPNQA
+480 LKAKKITPIPA
-492 VQTELKKLDESPLKT
+492 VQQELLQLGESPLKT
-507 AAKVSDLLK
+507 AAKLADLLK
-516 RPKVN
+516 RPKLN
-521 IEKLRGC
+521 IERIRDC
-528 DVISGKI
+528 DTIGGEI
-535 DWNAYSTVVREQVE
+535 DWNEYAVVVREQVE

-560 QNQELK
+560 QDQELK
-566 HINQLDRIVL
+566 HINQLDRIAL
-576 PHELQL
+576 PEELQL

-591 VLEILDKSKP
+591 VLEILAKTKP
-601 DTLGQASRITGMT
+601 DTLGQASRIIGMT
-614 PAAITILRI
+614 PAAITILRV
-623 HLRNRKAA
+623 HLRSRKAA

>member
-1 MKTLPNK
+1 MKTEAEK

-33 TLLVT
+33 TLLIT
-38 LSRDTI
+38 LMRDSI

-106 KKVMQE
+106 KKVMRQV
-112 KLEKQSGLKI
+112 LEKESGLTI
-122 VEGLAEELIFQGN
+122 VEGLAEELLFQGN

-142 ENEEHYAETVIIT
+142 ENEEYFAETVIVT

-171 DAGREAEPSAKKLSL
+171 DAGREAEPSAKRLSL
-186 SLANQSLKL
+186 SLADQSLKL

-210 IDWSQLGLQPG
+210 IDWSKLGIQPG

-226 KFSFWNSEILLPQVP
+226 KFSFWDSEILLPQVP
-241 CYIAYTNERTH
+241 CHIAYTNERTH

-295 FMEPMGYAEDSL
+295 FMEPMGYADDSL
-307 MIYPNGLSTSLPTEI
+307 MIYPNGLSTSLPTEV
-322 QYEFLRSIAGLE
+322 QYEFLRSIEGLE
-334 KVEILVPG
+334 EVEIIVPG
-342 YAIEYDMLDPTQ
+342 YAIEYDMFDPTQ

-443 DNADVRL
+443 DNADSRL
-450 SKKGWELGILPKED
+450 SKKGWELGILPEKY
-464 YQQFQNK
+464 YQNFQK
-471 LNAINKLSA
+471 KQYEINKLSGIVKA
-480 ILKTEKITPNQA
+480 ERISPTKA
-492 VQTELKKLDESPLKT
+492 VQAELLKLGESPLKT

-516 RPKVN
+516 RPKLN
-521 IEKLRGC
+521 IERLLGC
-528 DVISGKI
+528 DSIGEKI
-535 DWNAYSTVVREQVE
+535 DWNAYSPVVREQVE

-560 QNQELK
+560 QDQELK
-566 HINQLDRIVL
+566 HINKLDRIAL
-576 PHELQL
+576 PDDLQL
-582 SKIPGLSRE
+582 SVIPGLSRE
-591 VLEILDKSKP
+591 VREILEKTKP
-601 DTLGQASRITGMT
+601 DTLGQASRLTGMT
-614 PAAITILRI
+614 PAAITILRV
-623 HLRNRKAA
+623 HLRTKKAA

>member
-1 MKTLPNK
+1 MKTDPK
-8 YDVLVIGGGH
+8 THDVLVIGGGH

-33 TLLVT
+33 TVLVT

-98 CQSDFLAY
+98 CQSDFMAY
-106 KKVMQE
+106 KTVMRQI
-112 KLEKQSGLKI
+112 LESQSGLKI
-122 VEGLAEELIFQGN
+122 VEGLAEELLFQGN
-135 QVVGLRT
+135 QVIGLRT
-142 ENEEHYAETVIIT
+142 ENEEHFAQTVIIT

-171 DAGREAEPSAKKLSL
+171 DAGRVEEPSAKKLSL

-226 KFSFWNSEILLPQVP
+226 KFSFWDSEILLPQVP
-241 CYIAYTNERTH
+241 CHIAYTNERTH
-252 QIIKNNLSK
+252 QIIKNNLGK

-307 MIYPNGLSTSLPTEI
+307 MIYPNGLSTSLPTDV
-322 QYEFLRSIAGLE
+322 QLEFLRSIEGLE
-334 KVEILVPG
+334 KVEIIEPG

-396 VRKKQPF
+396 VRKKEPF

-443 DNADVRL
+443 DNADSRL
-450 SKKGWELGILPKED
+450 SKKGWKLGVLPEKC
-464 YQQFQNK
+464 YQQYQQK
-471 LNAINKLSA
+471 QLQINKLSGL
-480 ILKTEKITPNQA
+480 LKAKKITPIPA
-492 VQTELKKLDESPLKT
+492 VQQELLQLGESPLKT
-507 AAKVSDLLK
+507 AAKLADLLK
-516 RPKVN
+516 RPKLN
-521 IEKLRGC
+521 IERIRDC
-528 DVISGKI
+528 DTIGGEI
-535 DWNAYSTVVREQVE
+535 DWNEYAVVVREQVE
-549 IEIKYAGYLSR
+549 IEIKYAGYLTR
-560 QNQELK
+560 QDQELK
-566 HINQLDRIVL
+566 HINQLDRIAL
-576 PHELQL
+576 PEELQL

-591 VLEILDKSKP
+591 VLEILAKTKP
-601 DTLGQASRITGMT
+601 DTLGQASRIIGMT
-614 PAAITILRI
+614 PAAITILRV
-623 HLRNRKAA
+623 HLRSRKAA

>member
-1 MKTLPNK
+1 MKAEPK
-8 YDVLVIGGGH
+8 KHDVLVIGGGH
-18 AGCEAALAAARMGAE
+18 AGCEAALAAARMGAK

-38 LSRDTI
+38 QSQDTI

-98 CQSDFLAY
+98 CQSDFMAY
-106 KKVMQE
+106 KTVMRQI
-112 KLEKQSGLKI
+112 LESQSGLKI
-122 VEGLAEELIFQGN
+122 VEGLAEELLFQGN
-135 QVVGLRT
+135 QVIGLRT
-142 ENEEHYAETVIIT
+142 ENEEHFAQTVIIT

-171 DAGREAEPSAKKLSL
+171 DAGRVEEPSAKKLSL

-226 KFSFWNSEILLPQVP
+226 KFSFWDSEILLPQVP
-241 CYIAYTNERTH
+241 CHIAYTNERTH
-252 QIIKNNLSK
+252 QIIKNNLGK

-307 MIYPNGLSTSLPTEI
+307 MIYPNGLSTSLPTDV
-322 QYEFLRSIAGLE
+322 QLEFLRSIDGLE
-334 KVEILVPG
+334 KVEIIEPG

-396 VRKKQPF
+396 VRKKKPF

-443 DNADVRL
+443 DNADSRL
-450 SKKGWELGILPKED
+450 SKKGWKLGVLPEKC
-464 YQQFQNK
+464 YQQYQQK
-471 LNAINKLSA
+471 QLQINKLSGL
-480 ILKTEKITPNQA
+480 LKAKKITPIPA
-492 VQTELKKLDESPLKT
+492 VQQELLQLGESPLKT
-507 AAKVSDLLK
+507 AAKLADLLK
-516 RPKVN
+516 RPKLN
-521 IEKLRGC
+521 IERIRDC
-528 DVISGKI
+528 DTIGGEI
-535 DWNAYSTVVREQVE
+535 DWNEYAVVVREQVE
-549 IEIKYAGYLSR
+549 IAIKYAGYLTR
-560 QNQELK
+560 QDQELK
-566 HINQLDRIVL
+566 HINQLDRIAL
-576 PHELQL
+576 PEELQL

-591 VLEILDKSKP
+591 VLEILAKTKP
-601 DTLGQASRITGMT
+601 DTLGQASRIIGMT
-614 PAAITILRI
+614 PAAITILRV
-623 HLRNRKAA
+623 HLRSRKAA